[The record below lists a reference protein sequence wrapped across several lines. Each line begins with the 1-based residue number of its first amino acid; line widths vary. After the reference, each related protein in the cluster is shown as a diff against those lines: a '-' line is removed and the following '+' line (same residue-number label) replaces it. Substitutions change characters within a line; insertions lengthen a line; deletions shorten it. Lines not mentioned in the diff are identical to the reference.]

1 MIDLTFSPY
10 FESLEEKSFF
20 KICSFINYNLSNKNS
35 KIKDNILD
43 DDSEINKN
51 QMSFYYSLDINL
63 SNLIEDRKSSIK
75 IININGNDE
84 FRSLKNKIE
93 VEEFDY
99 LKILVDNDV
108 YKKE

>member
-20 KICSFINYNLSNKNS
+20 KICSSINYNLPNKNS

-75 IININGNDE
+75 IDKSININGNDE
-84 FRSLKNKIE
+84 FRSHQNKIE
-93 VEEFDY
+93 VEEFD
-99 LKILVDNDV
+99 N
-108 YKKE
+108 